1 MPDPARQAAGRLI
14 GMTRGQL
21 NLLGAAACASM
32 MGFALFA
39 QHGLGLEP
47 CPLCV
52 FQRVG
57 VIALGLVFLGAAA
70 HRAGRIGSRLWG
82 ILLLFVAGLGGS
94 VSARQVWL
102 QNLPPD
108 QVPACGPGLD
118 YMFEVF
124 PLTEAL
130 SMVFAG
136 SGECAEIVWQFLG
149 ISMPG
154 WVLICVASLGLMG
167 LIANWRL
174 AGR

>member
-1 MPDPARQAAGRLI
+1 
-14 GMTRGQL
+14 
-21 NLLGAAACASM
+21 M

-70 HRAGRIGSRLWG
+70 HNAGRIGARIWG
-82 ILLLFVAGLGGS
+82 VLQFLVAGLAGS

-102 QNLPPD
+102 QSLPPD

-124 PLTEAL
+124 PVMEAL
-130 SMVFAG
+130 SMVFQG

-149 ISMPG
+149 LSMPG
-154 WVLICVASLGLMG
+154 WVLVCVSVLGVGG
-167 LIANWRL
+167 LVANWRL
-174 AGR
+174 AAR

>member
-1 MPDPARQAAGRLI
+1 
-14 GMTRGQL
+14 
-21 NLLGAAACASM
+21 M

-57 VIALGLVFLGAAA
+57 VIALGLVFLGAAV
-70 HRAGRIGSRLWG
+70 HNAGRIGARIWG
-82 ILLLFVAGLGGS
+82 VLQLLVAGLAGS

-108 QVPACGPGLD
+108 EVPACGPGLD

-124 PLTEAL
+124 PLMEAL
-130 SMVFAG
+130 SMVFQG

-149 ISMPG
+149 LSMPG
-154 WVLICVASLGLMG
+154 WVLVCLLILGVGG
-167 LIANWRL
+167 LLANWRL
-174 AGR
+174 AAR